1 MFKVIHVLEGLQQ
14 AKHLRMLN
22 VYRLYV
28 INKDQQ
34 LTIRE
39 LSTDLGIAKTIVSEI
54 LTWDLGMKRVMAK
67 FIPQLLL
74 LQQKAHRAA
83 AGRTV

>member
-28 INKDQQ
+28 INKDQE

-39 LSTDLGIAKTIVSEI
+39 LSADLGIPKTIVSEI
-54 LTWDLGMKRVMAK
+54 LMCDLGMKRVMAK